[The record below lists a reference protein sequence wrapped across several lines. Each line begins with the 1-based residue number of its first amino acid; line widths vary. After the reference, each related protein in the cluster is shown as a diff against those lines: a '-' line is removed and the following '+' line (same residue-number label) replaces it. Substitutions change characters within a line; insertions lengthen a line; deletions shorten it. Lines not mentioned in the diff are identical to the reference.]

1 MDENKYKYS
10 HAYLGT
16 FNPRNFLQDF
26 YSSLQG
32 SVNYGEMEVLNLQS
46 NIALSNMLPKKLGKA
61 LDFGCGPVVIGLM
74 PVVEKV
80 ESILYADF
88 VDGNL
93 EV

>member
-1 MDENKYKYS
+1 MDENRYKYS
-10 HAYLGT
+10 HAYLST
-16 FNPRNFLQDF
+16 FNPRNVLQNF

-32 SVNYGEMEVLNLQS
+32 SESYGEMFVFNLKS

-61 LDFGCGPVVIGLM
+61 LDFGCGPVVVGLM
-74 PVVEKV
+74 PIVEKV

-93 EV
+93 KV